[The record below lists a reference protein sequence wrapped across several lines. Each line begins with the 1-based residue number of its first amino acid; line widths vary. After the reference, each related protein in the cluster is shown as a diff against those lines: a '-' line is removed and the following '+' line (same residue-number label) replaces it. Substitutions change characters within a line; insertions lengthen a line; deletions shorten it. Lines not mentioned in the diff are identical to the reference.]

1 MGPIQPIQTGAAA
14 RPAVEIAKPQPADDA
29 KGAGSF
35 EKLLASANQDQNLS
49 DAAVRDLVAGEN
61 DDIQQVV
68 MQVVKADMS
77 FQLFLEVRNK
87 VIESYNELM
96 RMQF

>member
-1 MGPIQPIQTGAAA
+1 MGPIQPIQPGSTAL
-14 RPAVEIAKPQPADDA
+14 PTTEIAKPQATDA
-29 KGAGSF
+29 KSTPSF
-35 EKLLASANQDQNLS
+35 EQLLASANQDQNLS
-49 DAAVRDLVAGEN
+49 DVAVQELVTGQN

>member
-1 MGPIQPIQTGAAA
+1 MGPIQPIQTGAAT
-14 RPAVEIAKPQPADDA
+14 RPAVEIAKPQPADA
-29 KGAGSF
+29 KAAGSF

-87 VIESYNELM
+87 VIESYNDLM

>member
-1 MGPIQPIQTGAAA
+1 MVPIQPIQAGAASL
-14 RPAVEIAKPQPADDA
+14 PTTEVAKVQPADVKDA
-29 KGAGSF
+29 SSF
-35 EKLLASANQDQNLS
+35 EKLLAATNQDQNLS
-49 DAAVRDLVAGEN
+49 DAAVQGLVSGEN
-61 DDIQQVV
+61 EDIQQVV